1 MAEGSG
7 KTGNKVMNGFLWRL
21 FERIGAKGVE
31 LVVSLII
38 ANILVEPDLYGSLSL
53 LLVII
58 TILQVF
64 VDSGLG
70 NALVQK
76 KDADNLDFS
85 TVFYFNIVFCA
96 VLYVGLFFAAPF
108 IANFYDDPS
117 LTPLI
122 RVLGIIILISG
133 VKNVQVA
140 YVTRNL
146 LFKRF
151 FYSTLGGTIAAAVV
165 GIFLAYKGY
174 GTWALVMQY
183 VTNTTFD
190 LKVSWHTDGS
200 FLHRASL
207 PRAMSS

>member
-108 IANFYDDPS
+108 IA
-117 LTPLI
+117 I
-122 RVLGIIILISG
+122 
-133 VKNVQVA
+133 
-140 YVTRNL
+140 L
-146 LFKRF
+146 LFDSGRN
-151 FYSTLGGTIAAAVV
+151 YCSCSSR
-165 GIFLAYKGY
+165 Y
-174 GTWALVMQY
+174 
-183 VTNTTFD
+183 
-190 LKVSWHTDGS
+190 
-200 FLHRASL
+200 L
-207 PRAMSS
+207 PCI